1 MAITLDSDLSL
12 YRIIF
17 DMFSAPEG
25 ELHHRLTDDAD
36 GLYTTSDPEQ
46 QFFTRHGDEVSVTWS
61 TESGQEG
68 EEKWTRTSFI
78 MAMVE
83 HLEDT
88 EKAAKAAGFDSLED
102 ALDGEDPVTVLGFSA
117 EDRSVL
123 GDWTLLAITEALGIE
138 EPSDEEA

>member
-12 YRIIF
+12 YKVIF
-17 DMFSAPEG
+17 DMFGAPEG
-25 ELHHRLTDDAD
+25 ELHHRLTDDPD

-46 QFFTRHGDEVSVTWS
+46 QFFTRHGDEVHVTYS
-61 TESGQEG
+61 SEAGHAG
-68 EEKWTRTSFI
+68 ERMWTRTSFI
-78 MAMVE
+78 MDMVE
-83 HLEDT
+83 HLDDAER
-88 EKAAKAAGFDSLED
+88 AAKEAGFESLED
-102 ALDGEDPVTVLGFSA
+102 ALDGDDPVAVLGFSE